1 MLNVLALP
9 NCAWKKAAA
18 QYLMNFVPRLEIYDR
33 CLLHVT
39 NSTTEKCCLGFEG
52 EFLYRLEP
60 KGDGLLKEA
69 IQSIF
74 DFITALIHV
83 TGA

>member
-18 QYLMNFVPRLEIYDR
+18 QYLMNS
-33 CLLHVT
+33 CLDLKVRTAVSFTT
-39 NSTTEKCCLGFEG
+39 NSTTEKCCPGFEG
-52 EFLYRLEP
+52 EFLYRMEP
-60 KGDGLLKEA
+60 KGDRLLKEA

-83 TGA
+83 TGT